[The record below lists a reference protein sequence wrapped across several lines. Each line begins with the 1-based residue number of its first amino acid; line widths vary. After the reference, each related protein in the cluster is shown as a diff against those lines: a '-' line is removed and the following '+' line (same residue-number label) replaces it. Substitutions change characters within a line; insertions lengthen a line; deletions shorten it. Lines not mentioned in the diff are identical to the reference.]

1 MPTLLVVG
9 AGLFGSQAAAYA
21 RSKGVEALV
30 FDAALTGA
38 ASHAAAGL
46 FKEDWAG
53 KKLREH
59 YHRALPL
66 LDRLY
71 GVGQVDLTDDEG
83 GRESFLFV
91 PPAAILERDPV
102 RRLVT
107 AAGDGWVEA

>member
-1 MPTLLVVG
+1 MPTLLIVG

-30 FDAALTGA
+30 FDAGLTGA
-38 ASHAAAGL
+38 ASHAAAGI

-53 KKLREH
+53 RKLREH

-71 GVGQVDLTDDEG
+71 GIRHVALTHDD
-83 GRESFLFV
+83 GRKETFLFV
-91 PPAAILERDPV
+91 PPALILEPD
-102 RRLVT
+102 
-107 AAGDGWVEA
+107 